1 MRARIEP
8 SPKNLAKM
16 KTYRILLGNCE
27 DHLNDFIES
36 LFREVCGGQAVVNC
50 ARAARAGDL
59 VRQACEREF
68 DLVIQ
73 VPRNLLPGFHEP
85 TPMGFIATAIES
97 IQAIKSRRPVPVIV
111 IVAPEERSKYE
122 PLLLE
127 AGADCVLEL
136 PFDGDQLASAVGRL
150 LELPARLEHLESKRW
165 FFAGV
170 LMRGLRR
177 LAQS

>member
-1 MRARIEP
+1 
-8 SPKNLAKM
+8 M

-27 DHLNDFIES
+27 EILNDFIEA
-36 LFREVCGGQAVVNC
+36 LFREVCERKAVVKSTRV
-50 ARAARAGDL
+50 AHAADL

-68 DLVIQ
+68 DLVVQ
-73 VPRNLLPGFHEP
+73 VPCNLLPEVSEL
-85 TPMGFIATAIES
+85 TPIGFIAEAIRS
-97 IQAIKSRRPVPVIV
+97 IQTIKSRRPVPVIS
-111 IVAPEERSKYE
+111 IVAPEGRSKYE

-136 PFDGDQLASAVGRL
+136 PFDGDQLTSAVGRL
-150 LELPARLEHLESKRW
+150 LQLPARLECHQTGRW

-177 LAQS
+177 LAQA